1 MLASFIVGLGLFA
14 NPAGPQLQTE
24 QLQTEL
30 LQAEQP
36 SMLIRVASTQISVN
50 ASAMASII
58 SAFRREHG
66 LGPVTVDPSLMRF
79 AQEHARNMA
88 TYNMMGH
95 DVGRSF
101 SERRRGLRAR
111 VVVENLGAAYNSAAE
126 AFAGWRDSPSHRANM
141 LDPDM
146 TRLGIAAA
154 PTSNSY
160 YRVFWALAMAS
171 R

>member
-14 NPAGPQLQTE
+14 NPVGPQLQTK
-24 QLQTEL
+24 Q
-30 LQAEQP
+30 LQAEEP
-36 SMLIRVASTQISVN
+36 SMLIRVASTHISVN

-66 LGPVTVDPSLMRF
+66 LGPVTVDPALMHF
-79 AQEHARNMA
+79 AQEQARYMA
-88 TYNMMGH
+88 TYNMIGH

-111 VVVENLGAAYNSAAE
+111 VVVENLGAAYNSVNE
-126 AFAGWRDSPSHRANM
+126 AFVGWRDSPSHRANM

-146 TRLGIAAA
+146 TRLGIAAV